1 MNFLKVLL
9 LYFFYIDINNSFRLS
24 HFEPAIGL
32 WKLLYDNNINLN
44 YKNIEL
50 QIIPSKNEIDELF
63 VKIKRYEK

>member
-1 MNFLKVLL
+1 MIFFKLL

-24 HFEPAIGL
+24 HFEPAIGI

-50 QIIPSKNEIDELF
+50 QIIPSKM
-63 VKIKRYEK
+63 K